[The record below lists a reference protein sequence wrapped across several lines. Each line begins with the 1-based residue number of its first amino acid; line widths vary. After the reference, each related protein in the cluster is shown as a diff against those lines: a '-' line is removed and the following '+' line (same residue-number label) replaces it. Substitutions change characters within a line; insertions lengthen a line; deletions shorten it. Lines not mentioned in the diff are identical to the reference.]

1 MPQKSTRR
9 FFAIT
14 SGTVLP
20 LAWANSSF
28 DGLKGAAED
37 FRECLLAI
45 AFAFKVKAEG
55 KSSDRYRT
63 GSGSDRPS
71 VNAHLLRNTRPVAT
85 ARGSVTLWVNSSC
98 REGRT
103 KPKLSLAAARELH

>member
-9 FFAIT
+9 LFAIT

-20 LAWANSSF
+20 LASASCCF
-28 DGLKGAAED
+28 DGLKGASED

-55 KSSDRYRT
+55 KSSDWIEPQRGADERYRT
-63 GSGSDRPS
+63 GSGSYRIIFHFPFS
-71 VNAHLLRNTRPVAT
+71 IFHLLIVGHAAMRNESSKWEMENDPVA
-85 ARGSVTLWVNSSC
+85 
-98 REGRT
+98 
-103 KPKLSLAAARELH
+103 